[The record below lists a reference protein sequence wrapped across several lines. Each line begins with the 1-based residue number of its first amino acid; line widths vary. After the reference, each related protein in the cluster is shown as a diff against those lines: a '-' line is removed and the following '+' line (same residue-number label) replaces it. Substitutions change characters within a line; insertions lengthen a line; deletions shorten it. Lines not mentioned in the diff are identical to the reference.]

1 MLVKWRFIEGYF
13 ENLIYFW
20 ECRRPHAHTY
30 GCTHAQ
36 NYAHAHEKPREGST
50 LLLLSDLEALCD
62 QEVKAK
68 TEL

>member
-20 ECRRPHAHTY
+20 EYRRPHAHTY

-36 NYAHAHEKPREGST
+36 NYAHAHEKP
-50 LLLLSDLEALCD
+50 
-62 QEVKAK
+62 
-68 TEL
+68 